1 MAEPEKTAI
10 PTVKLGYPEGSVEHF
25 VSFVNM
31 TGSECCFVSGVTEIV
46 LHVNPEAN
54 FVSR

>member
-10 PTVKLGYPEGSVEHF
+10 LTVKLGYPEGSVDHF

-46 LHVNPEAN
+46 LYVNPEAN